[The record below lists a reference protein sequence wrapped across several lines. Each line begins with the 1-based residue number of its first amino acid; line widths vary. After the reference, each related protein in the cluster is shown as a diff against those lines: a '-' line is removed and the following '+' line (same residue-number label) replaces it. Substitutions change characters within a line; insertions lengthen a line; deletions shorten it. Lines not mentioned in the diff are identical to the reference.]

1 MIKLTAPKGQKI
13 RDTFTGAEYSEV
25 ICSDKK
31 QGRFVLADSDDD
43 PISIKELDGISL
55 KERVA
60 DLESAV
66 EEIAVKSKVN
76 INLKAKAET
85 VEKEVAKK

>member
-13 RDTFTGAEYSEV
+13 RDTFTGAVYSEV

-31 QGRFVLADSDDD
+31 QDRFVLADSEAD
-43 PISIKELDGISL
+43 PITVTELDGISL

-60 DLESAV
+60 DLEDAV
-66 EEIAVKSKVN
+66 ESIAKKEAVS
-76 INLKAKAET
+76 INLKAKTT
-85 VEKEVAKK
+85 VEKEVARK

>member
-13 RDTFTGAEYSEV
+13 RDTFTGAVYSEV

-31 QGRFVLADSDDD
+31 QGRFVLADSDAD
-43 PISIKELDGISL
+43 PITVTELEGVSL

-60 DLESAV
+60 DLETAV
-66 EEIAVKSKVN
+66 EEIAVKSKVS
-76 INLKAKAET
+76 IDLKAKAT
-85 VEKEVAKK
+85 VKKEAAKK

>member
-13 RDTFTGAEYSEV
+13 RDTFTGAVYSEV

-31 QGRFVLADSDDD
+31 QDRFVLADSEAD
-43 PISIKELDGISL
+43 PITVTELEGLTL

-60 DLESAV
+60 DLETAV
-66 EEIAVKSKVN
+66 ESIAKKEDVS
-76 INLKAKAET
+76 ISLKAKAV

>member
-1 MIKLTAPKGQKI
+1 MIKLTAQKGQKI
-13 RDTFTGAEYSEV
+13 RDTFTGSEYSEV

-31 QGRFVLADSDDD
+31 QGRFVLADSDAD

-60 DLESAV
+60 DLETAV
-66 EEIAVKSKVN
+66 ESIAKKEAVS
-76 INLKAKAET
+76 INLKAKA
-85 VEKEVAKK
+85 VIEKEVAKK